1 MQTKLVCG
9 GKNVIESF
17 SHDPCLGGRAVF
29 SGGFVKSS
37 FDGLC
42 RNRAGRGGALS
53 ENFLTCLHVQ
63 GCGLSVMTGIEH
75 RHSFVNGL
83 LDDVIRV
90 ACDFFGFGD
99 QNRIDDMDDS
109 V

>member
-1 MQTKLVCG
+1 M
-9 GKNVIESF
+9 IESF
-17 SHDPCLGGRAVF
+17 SHDPSLGGWAMF
-29 SGGFVKSS
+29 GGS
-37 FDGLC
+37 FMKGCLDGLC
-42 RNRAGRGGALS
+42 RRRASRGGALS
-53 ENFLTCLHVQ
+53 ENFLTSFHVQ

-99 QNRIDDMDDS
+99 QNRIDDMNDS

>member
-1 MQTKLVCG
+1 MFSRSLVECG
-9 GKNVIESF
+9 L
-17 SHDPCLGGRAVF
+17 DR
-29 SGGFVKSS
+29 
-37 FDGLC
+37 LC
-42 RNRAGRGGALS
+42 GNRASRGGALS
-53 ENFLTCLHVQ
+53 ENFLTSFHVQ

-75 RHSFVNGL
+75 RHTFVNGL

-99 QNRIDDMDDS
+99 QNRIDDVDDS

>member
-1 MQTKLVCG
+1 M
-9 GKNVIESF
+9 IESF
-17 SHDPCLGGRAVF
+17 SHDPSLGGWAMF
-29 SGGFVKSS
+29 GGSFVKGGL
-37 FDGLC
+37 DGLC
-42 RNRAGRGGALS
+42 RRRASRGGALS

-99 QNRIDDMDDS
+99 QNRIDDVDDS